1 MVRKKLL
8 AMVALLIATANP
20 VSAQERRLDWQS
32 FADAVKREC
41 AKFGATVEE
50 PEDNLFLPSAKR
62 LPPRYP
68 DSEEQLPYVCV
79 WLSFDVTEKGRT
91 ENIKTI
97 FKSPSDIG
105 PGFERAAIRS
115 VKGWRYE
122 PANGDSFSGV
132 SGRTAEITFEVPE

>member
-8 AMVALLIATANP
+8 VMVALLLAMANP
-20 VSAQERRLDWQS
+20 VSAQEGQLDWQS

-41 AKFGATVEE
+41 AEFGATVEE

-68 DSEEQLPYVCV
+68 DSEEQLPYACV

-91 ENIKTI
+91 ENIEAI
-97 FKSPSDIG
+97 FKSPADIG
-105 PGFERAAIRS
+105 PGFERAAMRS

-122 PANGDSFSGV
+122 PVDSDSFSGV
-132 SGRTAEITFEVPE
+132 SGRTAEITFEVTE